1 MFLVNKT
8 NDMVVVTAPVIK
20 ETKCYFVVG
29 NTNYVK
35 IDLVLINKDLP
46 TGYEVNKTTY
56 TADATFNKIG
66 VVDDGTT
73 LDTDTEENEVGEVL
87 KEEADINTEVT
98 AGN

>member
-1 MFLVNKT
+1 MKAQNGKVYKNIITGEILGNELWLGC
-8 NDMVVVTAPVIK
+8 NDTAENYIEVDKPIEVEPIEPVTPPEI
-20 ETKCYFVVG
+20 T
-29 NTNYVK
+29 
-35 IDLVLINKDLP
+35 I
-46 TGYEVNKTTY
+46 

-73 LDTDTEENEVGEVL
+73 LGTDTEENEVGEVL

>member
-29 NTNYVK
+29 DTNYVK